1 MKPSCLKF
9 PCGVS
14 GTSACCN
21 AEIQSSDICAD
32 CGEHCED
39 ACEDCDE
46 FDDGEDIEMDP
57 VERELER
64 SKFHFYK
71 SI

>member
-1 MKPSCLKF
+1 MKTACLKF

-21 AEIQSSDICAD
+21 DQIHSSDICGK

-46 FDDGEDIEMDP
+46 FDDGEP
-57 VERELER
+57 LETE
-64 SKFHFYK
+64 K
-71 SI
+71 